1 MESAMFKFPFVLR
14 SKYERL
20 ERESQWIAQQLI
32 YTRQE
37 AERLYSE
44 LENIKKDHC
53 FTAALFEYY
62 KKHYDLIKFNKT
74 HPKGKNGRFIQIEV
88 KQCA

>member
-1 MESAMFKFPFVLR
+1 MLKLPFVLR

-20 ERESQWIAQQLI
+20 ERESRWIAGQFV
-32 YTRQE
+32 TVRQE
-37 AERLYSE
+37 AERIYSE
-44 LENIKKDHC
+44 LENIKKEHC

-74 HPKGKNGRFIQIEV
+74 HPKGEKGRFIPIEV
-88 KQCA
+88 K